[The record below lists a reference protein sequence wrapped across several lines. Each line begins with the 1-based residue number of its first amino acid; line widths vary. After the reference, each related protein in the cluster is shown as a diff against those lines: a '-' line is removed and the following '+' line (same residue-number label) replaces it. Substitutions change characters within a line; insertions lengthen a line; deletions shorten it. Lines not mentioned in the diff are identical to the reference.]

1 MFDTQ
6 TTYTALRADLA
17 SYLDEATQNNKAIL
31 VTRQNAEN
39 AVILSER
46 EYTSLV
52 ETVYLM
58 RSPNNA
64 RRLIEALEWSEQ
76 DQGESQSLKK
86 LREEIERESQAE
98 KPEARAVS

>member
-58 RSPNNA
+58 RSPTNA

-98 KPEARAVS
+98 KPEARAVF